1 LIVVFISLTQM
12 KKGTFMSP
20 VLYTSWRKDKQFI
33 SFFQDF
39 DIRAC
44 FIGYLYSIPWEVSPT
59 IETKK
64 REMQATTFSIYPK
77 INK

>member
-1 LIVVFISLTQM
+1 
-12 KKGTFMSP
+12 MSP